1 MAYVQVA
8 TEGDKRTCIEDR
20 HAHASKTDTF
30 IVGNSLRVHSSR
42 LPNMERLP
50 AERRGCQP
58 IKREQYPL
66 HAYVRV
72 SYSFSLLE
80 FAANG
85 RIPTNQMRVVH
96 VHAYALP
103 PKFYC
108 RMVVKLYLSWRD
120 GEPLSFAS
128 TLKLIVVS
136 GVQLEREYS

>member
-1 MAYVQVA
+1 MAYVQEA

-72 SYSFSLLE
+72 LIHFLCL
-80 FAANG
+80 N
-85 RIPTNQMRVVH
+85 
-96 VHAYALP
+96 LP
-103 PKFYC
+103 
-108 RMVVKLYLSWRD
+108 RMGGFQPIK
-120 GEPLSFAS
+120 
-128 TLKLIVVS
+128 
-136 GVQLEREYS
+136 